1 MSGFRFNGKHI
12 NEEFPNLKL
21 VERSTPPPEDIPI
34 KDSVIGMQGDYDFTI
49 ALFGE
54 RLYKNRPLTFVF
66 NGKEL
71 NDSSKSFNKRMLEN
85 WLLSGSYLPLYDDAE
100 PLYYY
105 MARCVGVDLESDDG
119 ILKAPYTITFD
130 AYPFKIKE
138 AVEGSP
144 YWDDYDISDY
154 YQETRFNLRRS
165 DFSVRSIGQKATVGA
180 WSTHY
185 DGGAGISKNILGN
198 SYVISDIK
206 DTTQAVSKRT
216 YYLSGLN
223 KWVIEQDVVEAQNG
237 AQEIDIYNSGIASVM
252 PKVTL
257 TSPVTFIRGNE
268 VFNLFTGVTESD
280 FFRIMP
286 GHNRFLVA
294 SGTASDMTIEMH
306 KEVI

>member
-12 NEEFPNLKL
+12 NEEFQNLKL

-54 RLYKNRPLTFVF
+54 RLYENRELTFVF

-85 WLLSGSYLPLYDDAE
+85 WLLSGSYMPLYDDAE

-105 MARCVGVDLESDDG
+105 MARCVSVSLESDDG
-119 ILKAPYTITFD
+119 VLKAPYTITFD

-138 AVEGSP
+138 AKEGSP

-154 YQETRFNLRRS
+154 YQESKHTVNGSKTIQFMNTGS
-165 DFSVRSIGQKATVGA
+165 TSVTPKIVASAPFTIVKGNQSLTVGA
-180 WSTHY
+180 GTSENQLFKLEMGMNT
-185 DGGAGISKNILGN
+185 L
-198 SYVISDIK
+198 
-206 DTTQAVSKRT
+206 
-216 YYLSGLN
+216 
-223 KWVIEQDVVEAQNG
+223 
-237 AQEIDIYNSGIASVM
+237 
-252 PKVTL
+252 KVT
-257 TSPVTFIRGNE
+257 G
-268 VFNLFTGVTESD
+268 TG
-280 FFRIMP
+280 
-286 GHNRFLVA
+286 
-294 SGTASDMTIEMH
+294 TIEFIFH